1 MDLKGAFTRHL
12 CVYWLTGKSSIEGK
26 NMMRFLMLLIV
37 VLAMSGCASNVVTD
51 YSSSVVFGNY
61 SSWAFAPAVEEDS
74 SSFVSLD
81 GSRVR
86 GAIEKELNRK
96 ALRRLPLAE
105 ADLLVSWQIVPKERL
120 EQTGLGLGFGF
131 GSGNFGWALSAPP
144 PVRKIEE
151 GKLVV
156 ELADSSTKE
165 VVWRAASRR
174 YLNEN
179 QSPETRRKLI
189 DEVVTEMFT
198 KYPPGLD

>member
-1 MDLKGAFTRHL
+1 
-12 CVYWLTGKSSIEGK
+12 
-26 NMMRFLMLLIV
+26 MMRFVMLSIV
-37 VLAMSGCASNVVTD
+37 ALAMSGCASNVVTD
-51 YSSSVVFGNY
+51 YNSSVVFGNY
-61 SSWAFAPAVEEDS
+61 SSWAFAPTTEADS

-86 GAIEKELNRK
+86 DAIERELNRK
-96 ALRRLPLAE
+96 ALQRLPQAE
-105 ADLLVSWQIVPKERL
+105 ADLLVSWQIVPEDRL

-144 PVRKIEE
+144 PVREVEE

-156 ELADSSTKE
+156 ELADSTSKE

-198 KYPPGLD
+198 KYPPGLE